1 MQERMGFVASSVGEV
16 IEKLNLFVRGDGS
29 AITGIHRGT
38 CARRTAEVRPGV
50 APDRPEGP
58 DRMLAAWVNG
68 AEVHSH
74 EEHGS
79 PAPRRVRLPGYVFDR
94 KRFWFGEEQKE
105 LRLAAAA
112 AAGAESVRP
121 VVSLREIFPPPP
133 PQEALMPAAES
144 PVADSGS
151 PERASLLPTSA
162 DSIADVLAGMLA
174 EVLYM
179 RPEDISRE
187 AAFIDLG
194 LDSVIGVE
202 WIKLVNRHFGVKL
215 SATKIYDH
223 PDVSAF
229 ARYLGGDSGAAPAV
243 APPASLDEVL
253 EQLQRGSL
261 TVEEAE
267 TLIANL
273 GLAGE

>member
-1 MQERMGFVASSVGEV
+1 MQERMGFVASSIEEV
-16 IEKLNLFVRGDGS
+16 IEKLTLFVLADGS
-29 AITGIHRGT
+29 AVTGIHRG
-38 CARRTAEVRPGV
+38 ARAHRTTEVRPEV
-50 APDRPEGP
+50 TPDGPEGP
-58 DRMLAAWVNG
+58 DRLLAAWVNG
-68 AEVHSH
+68 AEVHWH
-74 EEHGS
+74 EDHGR
-79 PAPRRVRLPGYVFDR
+79 PGRRRVRLPGYAFDR

-112 AAGAESVRP
+112 AAGAGSVRP
-121 VVSLREIFPPPP
+121 VVSLREIGPPPR
-133 PQEALMPAAES
+133 EVSLPAAES
-144 PVADSGS
+144 SVTDSGS
-151 PERASLLPTSA
+151 PERASSLRTSA
-162 DSIADVLAGMLA
+162 DFIADVLAGMLA

-179 RPEDISRE
+179 NSEDISRD

-229 ARYLGGDSGAAPAV
+229 ARYLGGALGAGLKAAP
-243 APPASLDEVL
+243 PPSLDEVL
-253 EQLQRGSL
+253 EQVQRGSL

-267 TLIANL
+267 TLIGNL
-273 GLAGE
+273 GLAG